1 MNFFIKL
8 IKKLQIFFYLR
19 IFLKKN
25 DFLLVNCILNNY
37 FIMELGEMFKLNKNM
52 YITNECIKIN
62 NFSHMFKVHVN
73 V

>member
-8 IKKLQIFFYLR
+8 IKKMIDFFYLR
-19 IFLKKN
+19 FKKKN
-25 DFLLVNCILNNY
+25 DFLLVNCIFNNY

-62 NFSHMFKVHVN
+62 NFSHMFKVQVY